1 MMKGCLFCI
10 LLILSFTAAGGQDVN
25 VSAAFDSSRIYIGD
39 QVNFTITVDQPSD
52 LNLKLIPLKDT
63 LFSKIEILTGPSID
77 TLSAGNRLRII
88 NKYRVTSFDSGF
100 YQVPPVYAELTAEN
114 GVKRFYSDYSFLEV
128 IRVKITPPDTAAA
141 IFDII
146 EPYRAPLTI
155 GEILPWVLLAVL
167 TAAIVWAIIRLFR
180 RFVKPGQEPVPVK
193 NPDPAHVIAF
203 RDLEKLREQKLWQK
217 GEVKQYYS
225 RLTEIL
231 RQYLENRYGVF
242 SLELTTSET
251 LEELVK
257 AGFKKDDT
265 YQKLKTILNGAD
277 LVKFAK
283 YRPDP
288 SENELH
294 FENSWE
300 FVDITRVREE
310 VKEPAETNSAKEVE
324 A

>member
-1 MMKGCLFCI
+1 VF
-10 LLILSFTAAGGQDVN
+10 
-25 VSAAFDSSRIYIGD
+25 
-39 QVNFTITVDQPSD
+39 
-52 LNLKLIPLKDT
+52 
-63 LFSKIEILTGPSID
+63 
-77 TLSAGNRLRII
+77 
-88 NKYRVTSFDSGF
+88 
-100 YQVPPVYAELTAEN
+100 
-114 GVKRFYSDYSFLEV
+114 
-128 IRVKITPPDTAAA
+128 
-141 IFDII
+141 
-146 EPYRAPLTI
+146 
-155 GEILPWVLLAVL
+155 
-167 TAAIVWAIIRLFR
+167 
-180 RFVKPGQEPVPVK
+180 
-193 NPDPAHVIAF
+193 
-203 RDLEKLREQKLWQK
+203 
-217 GEVKQYYS
+217 
-225 RLTEIL
+225 
-231 RQYLENRYGVF
+231 F